1 MAYSNIDQLTL
12 GTILQIA
19 FSNGVRT
26 QISQDYRDYEM
37 VKKAKVSSSSPRE
50 LRFYFQNG
58 LLPANTQWRN
68 PGTSNRAFPRAF
80 QPGTA
85 EYTAKLKEAN
95 ASVELEYNLWQRAKV
110 SPEKYAEP
118 LQMILSAAMT
128 STKREMARA
137 LWQDGTG
144 VIGQV
149 GAAAAALTSP
159 TSDKLVFTLDQGD
172 TSRGHTGYF
181 EYNDILVLK
190 AADGTASALDTNLA
204 TEPVYWKVVDKDR
217 KNGKV
222 TLQGLNSSFASAGT
236 ITSITTQAASGSVF
250 YKYDQPTFPD
260 LTAAIADYGTVTET
274 LAGLESLAAN
284 DGRVVHGITMSG
296 VTGASEEDAGAT
308 AIDLSHFNAVMD
320 RVKIEVGQ
328 DRYRWK
334 MACSAPETQSSLIES
349 REDDRRFQA
358 KENLQTG
365 SKTFG
370 IVHRNDFIEL
380 CDSEYVAPKRLYI
393 LPETKAGEKV
403 IEYHGTDFET
413 VRAQNGDEFHL
424 KVDSGSYVNSM
435 VSFMQ
440 SCCVLLCKHPKAI
453 ARIRNFTV

>member
-1 MAYSNIDQLTL
+1 MSFTNIDTLSL

-19 FSNGVRT
+19 FSSGIRT
-26 QISQDYRDYEM
+26 QISTDFRDYEM
-37 VKKAKVSSSSPRE
+37 VKRAKVSGHAPRE
-50 LRFYFQNG
+50 IRFYFQNG
-58 LLPANTQWRN
+58 LLPMNTQWRN
-68 PGTSNRAFPRAF
+68 PGTTNRPFPRGF

-95 ASVELEYNLWQRAKV
+95 TSVELEYNLYERAKV

-144 VIGQV
+144 VIGQL
-149 GAAAAALTSP
+149 GAAAAAVTSP
-159 TSDKLVFTLDQGD
+159 ASDKLVFTLDEGD

-181 EYNDILVLK
+181 EYGDILILRTS
-190 AADGTASALDTNLA
+190 AGGTTALDTSLA
-204 TEPVYWKVVDKDR
+204 TEPAYWKVVEKDR

-222 TLQGLNSSFASAGT
+222 TLQGLTSAFVSAGT
-236 ITSITTQAASGSVF
+236 ITAVSVQAATGAVF
-250 YKYDQPTFPD
+250 YKYDQPTIPD
-260 LTAAIADYGTVTET
+260 LTSSIADYGTVTES

-296 VTGASEEDAGAT
+296 VTGSSETDANA
-308 AIDLSHFNAVMD
+308 AALDLSHFNEVMD
-320 RVKIEVGQ
+320 KVKIEVGQ

-334 MACSAPETQSSLIES
+334 MACSAPETQSALIES
-349 REDDRRFQA
+349 RETDRRFISWDDN
-358 KENLQTG
+358 KRGT
-365 SKTFG
+365 KVFG
-370 IVHRNDFIEL
+370 IVHRNDQIEL
-380 CDSEYVAPKRLYI
+380 CDSEYVHKKRLYI

-403 IEYHGTDFET
+403 LEYHGTDFST
-413 VRAQNGDEFHL
+413 VKAPNGDDFHM
-424 KVDSGSYVNSM
+424 KVSGGEYVNNV

-440 SCCVLLCKHPKAI
+440 ACCVLICKHPKAI
-453 ARIRNFTV
+453 ARIRNFA